1 MQYVDA
7 IRMTAD
13 EREIKMVEKTVDL
26 LYESSQYFKAGI
38 QIERSMKQAKLKLI
52 RLVFGDFEK
61 EMEPLAAKYGLEPEK
76 DTGYIPIRILIMK
89 DFMIVTVHIQ
99 D

>member
-1 MQYVDA
+1 M
-7 IRMTAD
+7 
-13 EREIKMVEKTVDL
+13 
-26 LYESSQYFKAGI
+26 YESSQYFKAGI

-76 DTGYIPIRILIMK
+76 DTGYYSYK
-89 DFMIVTVHIQ
+89 DPHHERFYDCYSTYPGLNYVVKRQ
-99 D
+99 SLRNKVYSCGFALK